1 MKPKLYLESTIP
13 SYLVARPSRDVI
25 LAGQQK
31 CTRDWWSRRVED
43 FEIYVSDVVRGE
55 ISSGEALMAK
65 KRLELIKPFAL
76 LPINEAVIGL
86 ADAMIAGGPLPEK
99 ASRDATHIALA
110 AVHGMHFL
118 LTWNC
123 THIANAQMY
132 SKMRTICETHGFDCP
147 VICTPDEL
155 LAK

>member
-1 MKPKLYLESTIP
+1 MRPKLYLESTIP

-31 CTRDWWSRRVED
+31 CTRDWWSKRAGD
-43 FEIYVSDVVRGE
+43 FEIFVSDVVAEE
-55 ISSGEALMAK
+55 IAAGEAGMAG
-65 KRLELIKPFAL
+65 RRMELIRPFARL
-76 LPINEAVIGL
+76 VASDKVSEVVSALIH
-86 ADAMIAGGPLPEK
+86 GGPLPPK
-99 ASRDATHIALA
+99 AARDAAHIALA

-132 SKMRTICETHGFDCP
+132 AKLREICEAHDCDCP

>member
-31 CTRDWWSRRVED
+31 CTRDWWSKRAGS
-43 FEIYVSDVVRGE
+43 FEIFVSEVVVQE
-55 ISSGEALMAK
+55 VASGEPAMAA
-65 KRLELIKPFAL
+65 RRMTLIKPFAQL
-76 LPINEAVIGL
+76 ESNSAVKEL
-86 ADAMIAGGPLPEK
+86 TRALVHGGPLPEK
-99 ASRDATHIALA
+99 AARDAAHIALA

-123 THIANAQMY
+123 THIANAMMFA
-132 SKMRTICETHGFDCP
+132 KMREICAAHGFDCP

>member
-31 CTRDWWSRRVED
+31 CTRDWWSTRAGD
-43 FEIYVSDVVRGE
+43 FEIFVSDVVAEE
-55 ISSGEALMAK
+55 IAAGEAAMARR
-65 KRLELIKPFAL
+65 RLELITPFAR
-76 LPINEAVIGL
+76 L
-86 ADAMIAGGPLPEK
+86 AANDQARKVTAALIRGGPLPEK
-99 ASRDATHIALA
+99 AARDAAHIALA

-132 SKMRTICETHGFDCP
+132 TKLRELCEAHGCECP
-147 VICTPDEL
+147 VICTPGEL

>member
-25 LAGQQK
+25 LAGQQE
-31 CTRDWWSRRVED
+31 CTRDWWSKRLRS
-43 FEIYVSDVVRGE
+43 FEIFVSDTVALE
-55 ISSGEALMAK
+55 IATGDAAMAA
-65 KRLELIKPFAL
+65 KRMNLIKPFAR
-76 LPINEAVIGL
+76 LPANEKVIEL
-86 ADAMIAGGPLPEK
+86 AEAMINGGPLPRK
-99 ASRDATHIALA
+99 AGRDATHIALA

-123 THIANAQMY
+123 THIANARMY
-132 SKMRTICETHGFDCP
+132 AKMREICESHGCDCP
-147 VICTPDEL
+147 VICTPEEL

>member
-31 CTRDWWSRRVED
+31 CTHDWWKKRAAH
-43 FEIYVSDVVRGE
+43 FEIFVSDVVVQE
-55 ISSGEALMAK
+55 VATGEAVMAAM
-65 KRLELIKPFAL
+65 RMELIKPFVRLEGNDMAKELTKAL
-76 LPINEAVIGL
+76 IY
-86 ADAMIAGGPLPEK
+86 GGPLPEK
-99 ASRDATHIALA
+99 AARDAAHIALS

-123 THIANAQMY
+123 THIANAMMY
-132 SKMRTICETHGFDCP
+132 GKMREICAAHGCECP

-155 LAK
+155 LAT

>member
-31 CTRDWWSRRVED
+31 CTRDWWSKRAED
-43 FEIYVSDVVRGE
+43 FEIFVSDIVFSE
-55 ISSGEALMAK
+55 ISSGETAMAG
-65 KRLELIKPFAL
+65 KRMELVKPFGV
-76 LPINEAVIGL
+76 LPINQSVIGL
-86 ADAMIAGGPLPEK
+86 ADAMIHGGPLPEK
-99 ASRDATHIALA
+99 AARDATHIALS

-123 THIANAQMY
+123 THIANARMY
-132 SKMRTICETHGFDCP
+132 AKMREICETHGFDCP

>member
-31 CTRDWWSRRVED
+31 CTHDWWSKRAAH
-43 FEIYVSDVVRGE
+43 FEIFVSEVVVGE
-55 ISSGEALMAK
+55 ISDGETAMAA
-65 KRLELIKPFAL
+65 RRMELIEPFAL
-76 LPINEAVIGL
+76 LESNDAVKVL
-86 ADAMIAGGPLPEK
+86 TRALVHGGPLPEK
-99 ASRDATHIALA
+99 AARDAAHIALS

-123 THIANAQMY
+123 THIANAMMY
-132 SKMRTICETHGFDCP
+132 AKMREICAAHGCECP

-155 LAK
+155 LAE